1 MSVEL
6 PFPVTVEIKGIT
18 KVATFTRLSDALG
31 AIRTSLARLPLDD
44 DQAGYLADLFGDAS
58 AARIAHQ
65 LVEFGA
71 VRAIAF
77 IGIESAH
84 PIHLRVTDPE

>member
-1 MSVEL
+1 MSIEL
-6 PFPVTVEIKGIT
+6 PFPVSVEIKGVT
-18 KVATFTRLSDALG
+18 KAATFAKLSDALD

-44 DQAGYLADLFGDAS
+44 DQAGYLADYFSQAS

-71 VRAIAF
+71 VRAIAY

-84 PIHLRVTDPE
+84 PIYLRSEAPE

>member
-1 MSVEL
+1 MNTEL
-6 PFPVTVEIKGIT
+6 PFAVTVEIKGVT
-18 KVATFTRLSDALG
+18 KVATFSKLSDALV

-44 DQAGYLADLFGDAS
+44 DQAAYLADLFGDAS
-58 AARIAHQ
+58 ASRIAHQ

-84 PIHLRVTDPE
+84 PIYLRAASE

>member
-18 KVATFTRLSDALG
+18 NVATFARLSDALD
-31 AIRTSLARLPLDD
+31 AIRASLARLPLDD
-44 DQAGYLADLFGDAS
+44 DQAGYLTDYFSPAS
-58 AARIAHQ
+58 TGRIAHQ
-65 LVEFGA
+65 LVESGE

-77 IGIESAH
+77 IGVESAH
-84 PIHLRVTDPE
+84 PIHLCAAAPE